1 MALGS
6 LGEDVR
12 YGIRMLR
19 RNPGFSAVAAFSL
32 GLGIGA
38 NTAIFSLLDRVLLK
52 MLPVRE
58 PQQLVIFQR
67 RDTAFTYNQYRHLR
81 DGTQLLS
88 GVLAYSPVRLN
99 LSFDGGIEPSCGGQ
113 IVTGNYFSVLGVNA
127 ITGRVI
133 TSEDDLVPG
142 AHPVPVISYGF
153 WKRRFAI
160 DLGILNRKSHIGAS
174 PFTITRVTPP
184 DVIATGASCF
194 PAAFTLTSLH

>member
-1 MALGS
+1 MAPGS
-6 LGEDVR
+6 LGKDVR

-19 RNPGFSAVAAFSL
+19 RSPGFSAVAVFSL

-38 NTAIFSLLDRVLLK
+38 NAAIFSLLDRVLLK

-58 PQQLVIFQR
+58 PQQLVILQR

-81 DGTQLLS
+81 DGAQLLS

-127 ITGRVI
+127 IVGRVI
-133 TSEDDLVPG
+133 TP
-142 AHPVPVISYGF
+142 
-153 WKRRFAI
+153 
-160 DLGILNRKSHIGAS
+160 
-174 PFTITRVTPP
+174 
-184 DVIATGASCF
+184 
-194 PAAFTLTSLH
+194 

>member
-6 LGEDVR
+6 VAKDVR
-12 YGIRMLR
+12 YAIGVLR
-19 RNPGFSAVAAFSL
+19 RNAGFSAVAALSL

-38 NTAIFSLLDRVLLK
+38 NAAIVSLLDRVLLK

-99 LSFDGGIEPSCGGQ
+99 LSFDGGIEPPCGGQ

-127 ITGRVI
+127 IIGRVI
-133 TSEDDLVPG
+133 TPEHHLVPG
-142 AHPVPVISYGF
+142 AHPV
-153 WKRRFAI
+153 
-160 DLGILNRKSHIGAS
+160 AS
-174 PFTITRVTPP
+174 IR
-184 DVIATGASCF
+184 
-194 PAAFTLTSLH
+194 

>member
-6 LGEDVR
+6 LGKDAR

-19 RNPGFSAVAAFSL
+19 RSPGFSAVAVLSL

-58 PQQLVIFQR
+58 PQQLVICQR
-67 RDTAFTYNQYRHLR
+67 RDTTLTYNQYRRLR

-99 LSFDGGIEPSCGGQ
+99 LSVDGGIEPSWGGQ
-113 IVTGNYFSVLGVNA
+113 IVSGNYFSVLDVNA
-127 ITGRVI
+127 I
-133 TSEDDLVPG
+133 
-142 AHPVPVISYGF
+142 
-153 WKRRFAI
+153 
-160 DLGILNRKSHIGAS
+160 
-174 PFTITRVTPP
+174 
-184 DVIATGASCF
+184 
-194 PAAFTLTSLH
+194 